1 MKTFQEAK
9 DTVQRAIEIFYK
21 SNGLI
26 RPHVLLTGSSGS
38 GKTYLAETLANAR
51 NLPFLE
57 INGAQLTNEGI
68 SGNSLSKAL
77 VPLKNYGEQLNVIFV
92 DEIDKLFVN
101 GEDILAGREVKI
113 GVQNELLKIIEGKTT
128 DVIGDY
134 GKYHTVSVSNSLFIF
149 AGAFNNTENV
159 TYDLLRDFGLRNEF
173 LGRLGVLVHVPR
185 PTLEHIASTLPSNI
199 IYQTYCKM
207 FNVNPAQVFKYIMDI
222 IAKYHHQN
230 NLGLRLVNT
239 LLHAYFMNNGQIPE
253 DVIRSICITKP
264 TVLIDFNVKQKESAL
279 GTMSFGDET

>member
-1 MKTFQEAK
+1 MKTFQDAK
-9 DTVQRAIEIFYK
+9 DIVQRAIDIFHT

-26 RPHVLLTGSSGS
+26 RPHVLLTGTSGS
-38 GKTYLAETLANAR
+38 GKTYLAETLANSK

-57 INGAQLTNEGI
+57 INGAQLTNEGM

-77 VPLKNYGEQLNVIFV
+77 VPLKNYGDQLNVIFV

-101 GEDILAGREVKI
+101 GEDLLAGREVKI
-113 GVQNELLKIIEGKTT
+113 GVQNELLKIIEGRST

-134 GKYHTVSVSNSLFIF
+134 GKYQTVTVSNTLFIF

-159 TYDLLRDFGLRNEF
+159 TYDTLRDFGLRNEF
-173 LGRLGVLVHVPR
+173 IGRLGVLVHVPR
-185 PTLEHIASTLPSNI
+185 PTVEHIAATLPDNLI
-199 IYQTYCKM
+199 FQTYCKM
-207 FNVNPAQVFKYIMDI
+207 FQVNKEQVFNYIMAI
-222 IAKYHHQN
+222 IAKYHNQN

-239 LLHAYFMNNGQIPE
+239 LLHAYFMNKGNIPE
-253 DVIRSICITKP
+253 EVIRSICITKP
-264 TVLIDFNVKQKESAL
+264 TVLIDFNIKQKETSL